1 MEEKEKTEEEL
12 ENEYEQIIDDLLKN
26 IDWGK
31 EEEEPK
37 KENNE

>member
-1 MEEKEKTEEEL
+1 MEEKEKTDEEL
-12 ENEYEQIIDDLLKN
+12 EKEYEQIIDDLLKN
-26 IDWGK
+26 IDWG